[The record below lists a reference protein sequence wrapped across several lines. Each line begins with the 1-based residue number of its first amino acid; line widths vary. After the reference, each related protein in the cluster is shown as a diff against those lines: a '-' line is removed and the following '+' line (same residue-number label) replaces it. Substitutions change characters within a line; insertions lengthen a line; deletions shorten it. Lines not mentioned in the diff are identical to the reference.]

1 MSEQLLIV
9 GGVAAGTKAAATARR
24 RNAAAG
30 IVVVQ
35 DEPDISYSACG
46 LPYHIAD
53 PAAIP
58 RRSLIA
64 RSVEEFRRDGV
75 DMRVGHRVLGIDVRA
90 MRVTVLE
97 RASGRQYLEPFDR
110 LLVATGARPIE
121 PPIDAT
127 ADAVAT
133 FHLRT
138 LTDADAIAG
147 RLASIRDVVILGSGY
162 IGLEAAEAF
171 VLRGH
176 RVTIVEAKERVIP
189 AFSEPIGFLAAA
201 RLQAHDVR
209 VLCGQGVERF
219 ERDTVVLANGERLKA
234 DLVLI
239 AAGVRPV
246 VDLARA
252 AGVEIGSTGAI
263 AVDDHMRT
271 SIPGVFAAG
280 DCVESVHRVSG
291 RTVWLPLGD
300 VANRHGRVAGTN
312 MAGGDSSFPGV
323 LGTAIFSVFGLG
335 VGTTGL
341 DEQQASDA
349 GFDPVVEFLE
359 VPSRARYMPE
369 SRPLH
374 VRMVADRRSGRVLG
388 CEVAGMDAVD
398 KAVDTVAAALHGE
411 LTVDDLADL
420 DLAYAPGFAPVS
432 AAVQVAG
439 ELLRKR
445 AGRR

>member
-1 MSEQLLIV
+1 MPEQLLIV
-9 GGVAAGTKAAATARR
+9 GGVATGTKAAATARR

-75 DMRVGHRVLGIDVRA
+75 DMRIGHRVLGIDVRA
-90 MRVTVLE
+90 MRVTILE

-138 LTDADAIAG
+138 LTDADAIVG

-162 IGLEAAEAF
+162 IGLEAAEAVVF
-171 VLRGH
+171 RGH

-189 AFSEPIGFLAAA
+189 AFSEPIGSLAAH
-201 RLQAHDVR
+201 LQVHDVR
-209 VLCGQGVERF
+209 VLCGQSVERF

-239 AAGVRPV
+239 AAGVRPA
-246 VDLARA
+246 VDLTRA

-341 DEQQASDA
+341 DE
-349 GFDPVVEFLE
+349 
-359 VPSRARYMPE
+359 
-369 SRPLH
+369 
-374 VRMVADRRSGRVLG
+374 
-388 CEVAGMDAVD
+388 
-398 KAVDTVAAALHGE
+398 
-411 LTVDDLADL
+411 
-420 DLAYAPGFAPVS
+420 
-432 AAVQVAG
+432 
-439 ELLRKR
+439 
-445 AGRR
+445 